1 MHIMRIIA
9 RPFVAAPFVVTG
21 LETLRDP
28 GPRAELAAPVIKP
41 LADRVT
47 WLPSKDPETLVRVQA
62 AVSVGAGALLALGR
76 FQRLCTLLLAA
87 EMVPSL
93 LTEHRF
99 WQEDDPARRATART
113 QLLKNAGLFGALL
126 LAGTAPSGRHPIRA
140 AKAGL
145 HEARLQ
151 AALARAEAGRRT
163 ERSRRKAA
171 KSVARTHR
179 KATKGVARG
188 VASTQRKV
196 AGITNR

>member
-28 GPRAELAAPVIKP
+28 GPRAEMAAPILKP

-62 AVSVGAGALLALGR
+62 AISIGAGTLMALGR
-76 FQRLCTLLLAA
+76 FQRLTTLLLAA

-99 WQEDDPARRATART
+99 WQEDDPARRAIERGMM
-113 QLLKNAGLFGALL
+113 LKNAGLFGALL
-126 LAGTAPSGRHPIRA
+126 IAGAAPSRRHPVRA

-145 HEARLQ
+145 HEAKLH
-151 AALARAEAGRRT
+151 AAIARAEASRKA
-163 ERSRRKAA
+163 ERGRRKAA
-171 KSVARTHR
+171 KGVARTHH
-179 KATKGVARG
+179 KASKGVSG
-188 VASTQRKV
+188 TQRKI
-196 AGITNR
+196 ARITNR